1 MQKTK
6 RCSTNNRIWSGSI
19 TVFLSLL
26 CVLFFSLICTAVESA
41 RVQGA
46 RTQTANIAGMA
57 TFSILGEFEK
67 PLLDEYEIFAV
78 DGSYGS
84 GSFKSE
90 KVKSRLEH
98 YLTINTNPKDGV
110 FSVWCFD
117 PWNLSLADTK
127 LTGYA
132 LLTDEFGEPF
142 YQQAV
147 RYMKANAASLALDR
161 LTEYSENTS
170 TIQKWEKEYERRRK
184 ENDGQLSGLEDK
196 KQQKMEQLESEATE
210 SGTEIVEVPRAENPL
225 KEIAKLRRKST
236 LEIVTGGKTVSKKKV
251 QTGKLPSKHRPGNGT
266 LKLKKENSGFLANA
280 LFREYLMLHF
290 PNYLSSEKTG
300 KLDYQLEY
308 ILGGKVSDK
317 KNLKYV
323 VNR

>member
-57 TFSILGEFEK
+57 TFSVLGEFEK

-266 LKLKKENSGFLANA
+266 LKLKKKTADFWQMHCSG
-280 LFREYLMLHF
+280 
-290 PNYLSSEKTG
+290 S
-300 KLDYQLEY
+300 
-308 ILGGKVSDK
+308 I
-317 KNLKYV
+317 
-323 VNR
+323 